1 MNTPSFICGMCIGS
15 GVTAMI
21 AAQPDWWL
29 WILSGVVV
37 VIYMA
42 WKDAKAEHEAKRE
55 SGG

>member
-1 MNTPSFICGMCIGS
+1 
-15 GVTAMI
+15 MI